1 MKVEVARTISSG
13 STHIELER
21 AFLQD
26 RIALW
31 AFWVFVLSFGFYV
44 INIVTWPLIRGAPAR
59 AADAMLEAGNL
70 DHLAASLVFGGV
82 WLLTRRVRVSTQTL
96 RVLDLGAL
104 AVGCT
109 LFALMG
115 AYVTRLHVAAGLDAG
130 VGAYAGL
137 LACANTI
144 LARAIIVPST
154 PRRTLLGSLAAMAPL
169 IPATIAASRGSTAVT
184 LNVATWCLV
193 SIAVATVGSRI
204 IFGLRTEA
212 ARVRRLGQYT
222 LEQKIGA
229 GGMGV
234 VYRARHAMLRRPT
247 AIKLLPPDR
256 AGDAS
261 RVRFEREV
269 QLTAELS
276 HPNTVSIY
284 DYGRTPDGVF
294 YYAME
299 YLDGINLEDLVRR
312 YGAQPA
318 GRVIA
323 ILDQVCSALAEAHGR
338 GLVHRDIKPAN
349 IILTERGG
357 EPDVAKVVD
366 FGLVKPP
373 GADDPGATAAGN
385 VLTGTPLYMAPET
398 MTMRGSSDPRTDLYA
413 LGAVAY
419 YLLSGHPVFEA
430 ATVLDVIDHHLHSTP
445 LRAVGAPRPQAST
458 RSRSARRAMPSQGAG
473 RAARKRARPARRAA
487 ALPPPAPVDER
498 RRRCLVASVPGRRH
512 ATRATP
518 RHGVSPRP
526 RRKLGRA
533 PDAHGI
539 SSLTTATPR
548 PSPSSF
554 G

>member
-13 STHIELER
+13 STHLELER

-59 AADAMLEAGNL
+59 VADAMLEAGNL
-70 DHLAASLVFGGV
+70 VHLAASLVFGGV

-104 AVGCT
+104 AVGCM

-115 AYVTRLHVAAGLDAG
+115 AYVTRLHVAAGFDAG

-144 LARAIIVPST
+144 LARVIIVPST

-169 IPATIAASRGSTAVT
+169 IPATIAASRGSAAVT
-184 LNVATWCLV
+184 LTVATWCLV

-261 RVRFEREV
+261 RMRFEREV

-318 GRVIA
+318 GRVVA
-323 ILDQVCSALAEAHGR
+323 ILDQVCAALAEAHGR

-366 FGLVKPP
+366 FGLVNQP

-445 LRAVGAPRPQAST
+445 LAPSVRLGRKLPPDLEALVAQCLRKVPEERPE
-458 RSRSARRAMPSQGAG
+458 SARALRDALRRCRLAHPWTSEDAAAWWLRFRAGTT
-473 RAARKRARPARRAA
+473 PARRRDTTYR
-487 ALPPPAPVDER
+487 PAYV
-498 RRRCLVASVPGRRH
+498 G
-512 ATRATP
+512 
-518 RHGVSPRP
+518 
-526 RRKLGRA
+526 
-533 PDAHGI
+533 
-539 SSLTTATPR
+539 
-548 PSPSSF
+548 SPSEHLTHTAF
-554 G
+554 LR